1 MLKELTQRKTAVFGL
16 SLFLL
21 ILLFMGRVL
30 WPPAGQAVGGL
41 DARGLFYPW
50 LSFARDAVWH
60 GRLPLW
66 DSSQF
71 AGYPFLSNPQVAF
84 FYPLTWLAI
93 LLPVRFGLTAINI
106 FHIWLAG
113 MGMYLFLQ
121 KQDAPPFAAA
131 LGGLTFA
138 FSGFTAARVF
148 AGHLGLLGVHAWLPW
163 LLLVSAWAVA
173 NGRFR
178 HAVVA
183 GIPLAMAVLAGH
195 TTSLIYVGLA
205 WLAYLLFL
213 GMSDSAEI
221 TAKDAKRPKDDP
233 KKSVFIRVHPRPFFN
248 QLGSRQRWRVVLRQT
263 AVTGITALLLSAVQL
278 IPLAQFTLVSS
289 RATEASLDFATAFS
303 FPPAHLI
310 TLLIPIF
317 FGEPTTLGYW
327 SVPNFEELTYYAGLL
342 PLLGLALA
350 LRRPTRRIW
359 FFVTLAAAGLLLAF
373 GSYGFLF
380 EMVYRLLPPFRLARA
395 PGRAAVWFTFAA
407 AAWLGLAVAYWQKQP
422 LSQRQQAL
430 AGYWRWLLWGTAVT
444 GAAALAAF
452 GVLFTSQHPSDT
464 SGRLWHQLGGWAWA
478 VAALLIGGGL
488 LRGYLLT
495 DSARRRQWL
504 AGGLLA
510 LLLADLWLFGYRLIR
525 LDSMQPHAMWP
536 DAAALIGSTD
546 YRVLPWG
553 VSIFDQNGAGQVG
566 LQSVFGYNALE
577 VGANIALA
585 ASVPDPRSTAYD
597 ILGAN
602 YVLAYGPLDGY
613 GDGERPLT
621 LLGNTANVWVYERA
635 RVLPLVRLV
644 TQTDV
649 IPAEQEA
656 IARVHAPDFDPAVTA
671 VLAEE
676 PSCALAGGGGEVGT
690 AVVQERRDG
699 FWQIGVSSPEN
710 ALLVLSETA
719 YPGWQARVDGQ
730 RVPIVK
736 AYTAVQAVC
745 VPPGEHV
752 VTFSFR
758 PTIFLWSGLVSLLA
772 WVFVLWQARG
782 KVGD

>member
-1 MLKELTQRKTAVFGL
+1 MQRKTAVFGL

-30 WPPAGQAVGGL
+30 WPPARQAVGGL

-84 FYPLTWLAI
+84 FYPPTWLAI

-113 MGMYLFLQ
+113 IGMYLFLQ

-163 LLLVSAWAVA
+163 LLLASVWAVE

-178 HAVVA
+178 HAVMA

-195 TTSLIYVGLA
+195 TTSLIYIGLA
-205 WLAYLLFL
+205 WLAYLIFL
-213 GMSDSAEI
+213 GISGQ
-221 TAKDAKRPKDDP
+221 T
-233 KKSVFIRVHPRPFFN
+233 
-248 QLGSRQRWRVVLRQT
+248 WRVVLRQT
-263 AVTGITALLLSAVQL
+263 AVTGITALFLSAVQL

-289 RATEASLDFATAFS
+289 RATEASLEFATAFS

-350 LRRPTRRIW
+350 LRRPTRRMW
-359 FFVTLAAAGLLLAF
+359 FFIVLAGVGLLLAF

-407 AAWLGLAVAYWQKQP
+407 AAWLGLAVAYWQGQP
-422 LSQRQQAL
+422 ISQRQQAL

-452 GVLFTSQHPSDT
+452 GAVFTSQHPSDT

-478 VAALLIGGGL
+478 AAALLIGGGL

-495 DSARRRQWL
+495 DNARRRQWL
-504 AGGLLA
+504 AGGLLV

-525 LDSMQPHAMWP
+525 LDSMQPPAIWP
-536 DAAALIGSTD
+536 DAAALIGDTD

-602 YVLAYGPLDGY
+602 YVLSYGPLDGY

-635 RVLPLVRLV
+635 RTLPLVRLV
-644 TQTDV
+644 TQAEV

-656 IARVHAPDFDPAVTA
+656 IARVHAPDFDPATTA

-676 PSCALAGGGGEVGT
+676 PSCALAGAAAGT
-690 AVVQERRDG
+690 AVTQERRDG
-699 FWQIGVSSPEN
+699 FWKIGVSSPEN

-719 YPGWQARVDGQ
+719 YPGWQAQVDGR

-772 WVFVLWQARG
+772 WVVVLWQVAGG
-782 KVGD
+782 KLQVAG